1 MSSQPSPTKVG
12 WAEGLTVFAASL
24 LMLVGIFQA
33 LQGLAA
39 IINDQRFVVTG
50 NYIYKFD
57 TTQWGWIHLIL
68 GLAAIGLG
76 IAMLMGQSFRLA
88 AVGIVLGTGGA
99 LYLTRLMRGLLYAT
113 TPSDPVT
120 FGLVTLGVAVVAL
133 IASYVPARRA
143 ARVDPTTALRA

>member
-1 MSSQPSPTKVG
+1 MSSQPSPGKMG

-76 IAMLMGQSFRLA
+76 IAMLMGQTWSFIVA
-88 AVGIVLGTGGA
+88 MVVAVLSAVAQFMWLPYYPVWAIVIIA
-99 LYLTRLMRGLLYAT
+99 LDVAIIWA
-113 TPSDPVT
+113 
-120 FGLVTLGVAVVAL
+120 LVTQLGRSRTV
-133 IASYVPARRA
+133 
-143 ARVDPTTALRA
+143 

>member
-1 MSSQPSPTKVG
+1 MSSQPSPAKVG

-76 IAMLMGQSFRLA
+76 IAMLMGQTWSFIVA
-88 AVGIVLGTGGA
+88 MVVAVLSAVAQFMWLPYYPVWAIVIIA
-99 LYLTRLMRGLLYAT
+99 LDVAIIWA
-113 TPSDPVT
+113 
-120 FGLVTLGVAVVAL
+120 LVTQLGRSRKV
-133 IASYVPARRA
+133 
-143 ARVDPTTALRA
+143 